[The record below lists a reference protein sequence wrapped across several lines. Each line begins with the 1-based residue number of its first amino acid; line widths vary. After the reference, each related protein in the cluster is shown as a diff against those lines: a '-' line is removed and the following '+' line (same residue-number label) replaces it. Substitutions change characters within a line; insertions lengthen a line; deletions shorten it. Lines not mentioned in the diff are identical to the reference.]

1 MAPHNVKN
9 LNEWMQKMRD
19 MGNHYV
25 QKNNEGPG
33 YAYQAFETAKVVDA
47 DDDSVTYEY
56 TVLKGDCTVLDTWHG
71 GAIAGLI
78 DNLTASAIFTQ
89 KRKYFMYAGVS
100 TDLHVSYVS
109 TVPIGSVV
117 LIECKIIKVGA
128 GLANISAIVKDKAS
142 GKVIATALHTR
153 FNNDSQM
160 TAVTAKM

>member
-1 MAPHNVKN
+1 
-9 LNEWMQKMRD
+9 
-19 MGNHYV
+19 
-25 QKNNEGPG
+25 
-33 YAYQAFETAKVVDA
+33 
-47 DDDSVTYEY
+47 
-56 TVLKGDCTVLDTWHG
+56 
-71 GAIAGLI
+71 
-78 DNLTASAIFTQ
+78 
-89 KRKYFMYAGVS
+89 MYAGVS